1 MRLEIEMRIIKNNLQ
16 PKIVAMISSRPSGRR
31 LRMAIFSLIALC
43 YLHPNSSYGQQLKLN
58 DLEYFEK
65 QGVNILVFSDQYNGM
80 FFDEKTAG
88 IEIIHHGVRTTTG
101 GAVRIQNTPEQWDL
115 IPTVIDRKADK
126 TSNSISVELTYK
138 DYNFNSRISV
148 TPKDNGVEINVFL
161 DKPLPQE
168 LEGKA
173 GFNLEFLPSAYF
185 EKTYLVDGNPGI
197 FPKYPAS
204 NTKTEPISKK
214 IPQFSGH
221 TTFDDRGRGEFIVP
235 YPIATGKTFILAPE
249 DPERF
254 VKIISLNADMMLFD
268 GRNLAQ
274 NGWFVVRSLLPANK
288 TGKVLTWYL
297 EPNAIPN
304 WKREPMVGFSQVGY
318 IPGQEKVA
326 VIELDKNDTPLAS
339 ASVFQVTAEGKFVEK
354 LKGEVKDWGKYLRY
368 NYAKFDFSSV
378 KDPGVYYLQYG
389 DHKTNT
395 FVIGPNVYDN
405 IWHPTMDVW
414 FPVQMDHMEVNE
426 AYRVWHGAPYLD
438 DCLQAPVNH
447 QHFDGYV
454 QGTTTD
460 TKYKSLERIPNMDVG
475 GWFDAGDFDIQTG
488 SHNSVISS
496 FVESWENFKV
506 DRDQTYIDQKTRYVD
521 IHRPDGKP
529 DMLQQIEHGT
539 LNLVAQCE
547 NIGHPVRGIIVPNL
561 HQYHHLGDAINETDN
576 LPYNPKLKP
585 YESDGLSSGTMD
597 DRWAFTN
604 RMTFLDYQTAASL
617 AEASRALRGYNNE
630 LADRSLT
637 CAKKL
642 LEEADEATKHP
653 KENEDPFIKMIGKGA
668 DVNTVLQLYITTKEK
683 KYADRFQEQ
692 IWPMLERLFAGNGKN
707 SGLFG
712 GFGGRGAIN
721 PALMGIPYM
730 DAAYKIKLRDYILK
744 YKEYLD
750 ESEKENPYGV
760 PMSVR
765 GWGGTSNVIN
775 WAITNYYIYKAYPDI
790 IGKEYVYKGLNYI
803 FGCHPYSNLSFVN
816 TVGTRSKK
824 MAYGNNR
831 ADFTVIAGGVVP
843 GLILLKP
850 DYLENKDD
858 WPFFWG
864 ENECIIDGGAWYVFL
879 ANAIEE
885 LVKETK

>member
-1 MRLEIEMRIIKNNLQ
+1 MKKPTKNQSNQFCLFNAKRFRLLLAVSVAFVCICLLPNPVLGQ
-16 PKIVAMISSRPSGRR
+16 PI
-31 LRMAIFSLIALC
+31 
-43 YLHPNSSYGQQLKLN
+43 KLN

-88 IEIIHHGVRTTTG
+88 IEIIHHGVRTSTG

-115 IPTVIDRKADK
+115 IPTVVDRKVDK
-126 TSNSISVELTYK
+126 ATNAISVELTYR

-148 TPKDNGVEINVFL
+148 APKDNGAEINVYL
-161 DKPLPQE
+161 DKPLPKE
-168 LEGKA
+168 LEGVA

-185 EKTYLVDGNPGI
+185 EKTYLMDGQPGI

-204 NTKTEPISKK
+204 DTKIEPISKK

-221 TTFDDRGRGEFIVP
+221 TTFEDRGRGEYIVP
-235 YPIATGKTFILAPE
+235 LPLATGKTFILAPE

-254 VKIISLNADMMLFD
+254 VKVKSLEADMMLFD

-288 TGKVLTWYL
+288 TGKVLTWYV
-297 EPNAIPN
+297 EPNAIPD
-304 WKREPMVGFSQVGY
+304 WKREPVIGFSQVGY
-318 IPGQEKVA
+318 TPAQEKIA
-326 VIELDKNDTPLAS
+326 VIELDKNDTPLTK
-339 ASVFQVTAEGKFVEK
+339 ASVYQVTTEGKFIEK
-354 LKGEVKDWGKYLRY
+354 FKGDVSVWGKYLRY

-378 KDPGVYYLQYG
+378 KEPGVYCIQYG
-389 DHKTNT
+389 NQKTNT
-395 FVIGPNVYDN
+395 FVIGPNVYDK

-454 QGTTTD
+454 QGPTTD
-460 TKYKSLERIPNMDVG
+460 TKYKPLERIPNMAVG

-496 FVESWENFKV
+496 FVDTWENFKV
-506 DRDQTYIDQKTRYVD
+506 DRDETYIDQKTRYVD

-529 DMLQQIEHGT
+529 DLLQQIEHGT

-561 HQYHHLGDAINETDN
+561 HQYHHLGDAMTETDN
-576 LPYNPKLKP
+576 LPYNPNLKP
-585 YESDGLSSGTMD
+585 YESDGLSSGTLD

-617 AEASRALRGYNNE
+617 TEASRALRGYNNE
-630 LADRSLT
+630 LADRSLA

-642 LEEADEATKHP
+642 FDEAIEATKSP
-653 KENEDPFIKMIGKGA
+653 KENEDQFMKMVGKDS
-668 DVNTVLQLYITTKEK
+668 DVGPALQLYITTKEK
-683 KYADRFQEQ
+683 KYADRFLGQV
-692 IWPMLERLFAGNGKN
+692 WPMLDRMSTSKGPMSGYFA
-707 SGLFG
+707 
-712 GFGGRGAIN
+712 GFGGRGNLIQ
-721 PALMGIPYM
+721 ALLAVPYM
-730 DAAYKIKLRDYILK
+730 DAAYKTKLRDYIVK
-744 YKEYLD
+744 YKESLAAF
-750 ESEKENPYGV
+750 EKENPYGV

-775 WAITNYYIYKAYPDI
+775 WAITNYYIHKSYPDM

-831 ADFTVIAGGVVP
+831 ADFTFIAGGVVP

-879 ANAIEE
+879 ANAVEE
-885 LVKETK
+885 LQKE